1 MMGIRMNRMIVR
13 RVLCDTFGPKDV
25 NGDSVNDIIPG
36 LLLKRPWSVDVW
48 VRKMQSGVAILR
60 MDDPNF

>member
-1 MMGIRMNRMIVR
+1 MIVR